1 MKMVLL
7 GQLKPLF
14 TSNSDVASIAP
25 GMRVGSQTRQT
36 FVPLA

>member
-14 TSNSDVASIAP
+14 TSNSYLASIAP
-25 GMRVGSQTRQT
+25 GMRVRGQTTET